1 MTPTHAPAYHPTRRT
16 WPPLVCG
23 FTPTT
28 PSFAGEAR
36 FAIDHSA
43 WIPAPPEQVYDEFS
57 NCPHGREWVDQFVR
71 LDVLTPD
78 APPDQRVYD
87 EAFTFM
93 SVRVRTLEAERGKR
107 WLASIDRCT
116 LPIAKK
122 VLQVVTFEPVNGGT
136 HFRWRIYYSPSW
148 IVRPFL
154 GLTQRL
160 FDGLFRQSTQQL
172 AAFFRTRQ
180 PSAGG
185 GREAGPSQEVHA
197 RP

>member
-1 MTPTHAPAYHPTRRT
+1 MIHTHALVYHPSRPT
-16 WPPLVCG
+16 WPPLLFG
-23 FTPTT
+23 FTPAA
-28 PSFAGEAR
+28 PSFAREAR
-36 FAIDHSA
+36 YTIDHSA
-43 WIPAPPEQVYDEFS
+43 WIPAPPDQVYDEFS

-71 LDVLTPD
+71 LEVLTPD

-87 EAFTFM
+87 ESFSFM

-116 LPIAKK
+116 LPIARQ
-122 VLQVVTFEPVNGGT
+122 VLQVVTFEPANGGT
-136 HFRWRIYYSPSW
+136 NFRWRIYYTPSW

-180 PSAGG
+180 PGAR
-185 GREAGPSQEVHA
+185 GREGAPPQEAHAGP
-197 RP
+197 